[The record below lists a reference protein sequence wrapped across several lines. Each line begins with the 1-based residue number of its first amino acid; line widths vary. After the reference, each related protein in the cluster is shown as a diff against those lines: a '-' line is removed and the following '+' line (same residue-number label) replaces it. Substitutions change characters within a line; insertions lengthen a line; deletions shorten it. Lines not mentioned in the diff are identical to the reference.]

1 MKKFILFF
9 FLHLILILEISCG
22 NTLLGSGN
30 LGSEKLYSGK
40 TLEERLKEEDLD
52 SYEADHSMEVQMKGL
67 IEEYVQDNE
76 WTPEQQIDAATFKKM
91 FVNLIQRGALRQGNT
106 DIIKA
111 LADKILEKH
120 GEPIIVKNLE
130 QYFNIEELTLTYSR
144 LLTPNSDL

>member
-9 FLHLILILEISCG
+9 FLHLILIFETSCED
-22 NTLLGSGN
+22 TKLGSGN

-67 IEEYVQDNE
+67 IEEYVQENE
-76 WTPEQQIDAATFKKM
+76 WTPDQQIDAANFKKM
-91 FVNLIQRGALRQGNT
+91 FVTLIQRGALRQGNT
-106 DIIKA
+106 DILKA

-120 GEPIIVKNLE
+120 GEPIIVKNLA
-130 QYFNIEELTLTYSR
+130 QYFNIEELTLTYSK
-144 LLTPNSDL
+144 LLTPNTDL